1 MKPRRKMMAVAA
13 VVFVA
18 AAGVVGVSQPASAN
32 AGSCPSV
39 APGMV
44 MCWAEDVNSDG
55 IMDTEGFVPPASA
68 TPSSPVTGDLLVNLS
83 NNGGWQA
90 WGKGTAYVV
99 PPTDPTTNL
108 ATITCVITVDDPHNS
123 RHVPDNVN
131 VSSKIQCTSPVASLS
146 IGVSLFQFGFP
157 VSYGG
162 DSNFGYPFITANA
175 ATLCVSGTYFAV
187 ANGTVVFPPGYWPIG
202 GNIQQISRQ
211 VDIRCDA
218 PSFLTLT
225 ESSARTAIQQFGAVV
240 GTVTTQPSSARIG
253 TVTAQNPPAGSP
265 LGRGEAV
272 SLVLSAGLQVPYLGL
287 LDQDAAISRIQ
298 ANGLVFGGAGSI
310 PTDEPAFSGLVVNQQ
325 PAAGT
330 WVSAGT
336 SVTLDL
342 GRFVPNQCGPEPC

>member
-1 MKPRRKMMAVAA
+1 MSIRRRMIPPAIVLSMV
-13 VVFVA
+13 

-44 MCWAEDVNSDG
+44 MCWAEDVNGDG
-55 IMDTEGFVPPASA
+55 VMDAEGFVPPAPA
-68 TPSSPVTGDLLVNLS
+68 TPSSPVTGDLLVDLS

-99 PPTDPTTNL
+99 PPTDPTSNL

-123 RHVPDNVN
+123 HHVPDNVN
-131 VSSKIQCTSPVASLS
+131 VSSKIQCTSQVASLS

-162 DSNFGYPFITANA
+162 DSNFGNAFIKANA

-187 ANGTVVFPPGYWPIG
+187 ANGTVIFPPGYWPIG
-202 GNIQQISRQ
+202 GNIEQISRQ

-240 GTVTTQPSSARIG
+240 GTVTTQPSSARVG
-253 TVTAQNPPAGSP
+253 TVIAQNPPAGSP

-272 SLVLSAGLQVPYLGL
+272 SLVLSSGDATVPFVIGDSQATAQQKIIAAGLTLGRVTTTRVAESF
-287 LDQDAAISRIQ
+287 DAGKVWIQ
-298 ANGLVFGGAGSI
+298 TPSAGSPSNI
-310 PTDEPAFSGLVVNQQ
+310 GDPVDIAVGVFSG
-325 PAAGT
+325 G
-330 WVSAGT
+330 G
-336 SVTLDL
+336 
-342 GRFVPNQCGPEPC
+342 GGHK